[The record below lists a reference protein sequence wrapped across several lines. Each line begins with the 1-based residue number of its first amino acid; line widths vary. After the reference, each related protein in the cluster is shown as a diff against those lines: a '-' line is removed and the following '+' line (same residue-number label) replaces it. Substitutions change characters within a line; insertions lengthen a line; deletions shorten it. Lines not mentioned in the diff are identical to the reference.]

1 MPLSPPLS
9 RQWAIAPFACTRR
22 SDGWSSVWIQ
32 PTGELDLA
40 TCPLFE
46 QVLKDA
52 QDDASIVSID
62 LQELAFIDC
71 AGLTAIVHAAAR
83 AAATKRRLIL
93 VGATGQVDRLL
104 DLTGPLRTV
113 EVVKFGRARTLRAT
127 PSTRHVVPQSA
138 NLEGSNARTAS
149 EQLVNSSLSR

>member
-1 MPLSPPLS
+1 MPQSPPLS
-9 RQWAIAPFACTRR
+9 VPTDEIRQWVPVPFACTHR

-46 QVLKDA
+46 QVLRKA

-71 AGLTAIVHAAAR
+71 SGLAAIVHAADR

-93 VGATGQVDRLL
+93 VGAVGQVERLV
-104 DLTGPLRTV
+104 DLVGPLRTV
-113 EVVKFGRARTLRAT
+113 EVVKFGQA
-127 PSTRHVVPQSA
+127 SA
-138 NLEGSNARTAS
+138 GIR
-149 EQLVNSSLSR
+149 

>member
-1 MPLSPPLS
+1 MPQPPPLS
-9 RQWAIAPFACTRR
+9 RQWAPAPFTCISRP
-22 SDGWSSVWIQ
+22 DGWGSVLIQ

-46 QVLKDA
+46 QALKEA

-62 LQELAFIDC
+62 LQELTFVDC
-71 AGLTAIVHAAAR
+71 AGLTAIVNAATR

-93 VGATGQVDRLL
+93 VGAAGQVERLF

-113 EVVKFGRARTLRAT
+113 EVVKFGRARKLRTT
-127 PSTRHVVPQSA
+127 PSARDGVPQIA
-138 NLEGSNARTAS
+138 NLEKTQTPVLGRR
-149 EQLVNSSLSR
+149 LSW